1 MTCVALWAE
10 HCQSINGF
18 LRWLGQPGRRS
29 ANLPQDAYKR
39 TERCWLVGAETMQV
53 EVNLN
58 LPLTLQVLQ
67 GSAVPQEG
75 SRGWRHLQVERNSS
89 LCSHGAQDVFSS
101 SQKSILLLL
110 CWFFLL
116 RKGYTDWWSCVSCW
130 SLPSHTGVPLMLTT
144 KGSLAPLHT
153 GMAYS
158 HYCLHSLLSFPSSL
172 LKLEDWWK
180 IIDLKLLYKILK

>member
-116 RKGYTDWWSCVSCW
+116 RKGYTDWWSCCVMLVSSLSYW
-130 SLPSHTGVPLMLTT
+130 STSHADH
-144 KGSLAPLHT
+144 KGQS
-153 GMAYS
+153 S
-158 HYCLHSLLSFPSSL
+158 PSSHRHGLFPL
-172 LKLEDWWK
+172 LPAFAFVFS
-180 IIDLKLLYKILK
+180 